1 VLAVVRAEAAV
12 VLGHPG
18 ADAVEPARAFTEQ
31 GFDSLTAVELRNRL
45 DLETGL
51 RLPAT
56 LAFDHPTVAGLANHL
71 YRALAPAAPTAEETL
86 RSGLDRVGAMLTDDE
101 AGRGKLIAILQSTL
115 ARWTASSNGA
125 AADAE
130 AMRTVAD
137 KLDSA
142 SDEDIFALID
152 SEL

>member
-1 VLAVVRAEAAV
+1 VAAALA
-12 VLGHPG
+12 HTS
-18 ADAVEPARAFTEQ
+18 ADAVDVERTFSEL

-56 LAFDHPTVAGLANHL
+56 LAFDHPTVAALANHL

-86 RSGLDRVGAMLTDDE
+86 RAGLDRVGAMLTDDE
-101 AGRGKLIAILQSTL
+101 AGRGKLFAIMQSTL
-115 ARWTASSNGA
+115 ARWSASSSAA

-130 AMRTVAD
+130 AMRSVAD